1 MEEMHWL
8 HVMPFHGPCLTPGS
22 VPTGWMAFAPMSV
35 LLQLPQSEQ
44 LALAIALWD
53 SLDDHALGPQDG
65 GHALAWCQTECCV
78 DVLMPKTD
86 PELQRLRQQASSL
99 PLGSRIIRAVA
110 SSTAIETGQSVAE
123 IELELRN
130 RQSPQSTPA

>member
-1 MEEMHWL
+1 M
-8 HVMPFHGPCLTPGS
+8 
-22 VPTGWMAFAPMSV
+22 
-35 LLQLPQSEQ
+35 
-44 LALAIALWD
+44 
-53 SLDDHALGPQDG
+53 
-65 GHALAWCQTECCV
+65 AWCQADCCV
-78 DVLMPKTD
+78 DVLMTKTD

-123 IELELRN
+123 IERELRN